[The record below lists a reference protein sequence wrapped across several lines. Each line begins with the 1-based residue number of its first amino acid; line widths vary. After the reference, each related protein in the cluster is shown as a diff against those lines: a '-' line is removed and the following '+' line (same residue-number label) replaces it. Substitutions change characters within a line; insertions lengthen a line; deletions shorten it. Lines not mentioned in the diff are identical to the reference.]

1 MKFYK
6 DNLANIFAFEEDG
19 SQDHFIQNKIA
30 ISFDEANE
38 IISSNQQKKFEML
51 DYAEK
56 RQAEYPSIYDYLDG
70 IVKGDQEQVAKY
82 IAACQAVKEKY
93 PKLK

>member
-38 IISSNQQKKFEML
+38 IISSNQ
-51 DYAEK
+51 
-56 RQAEYPSIYDYLDG
+56 
-70 IVKGDQEQVAKY
+70 
-82 IAACQAVKEKY
+82 
-93 PKLK
+93 